1 LDKRREVNKMV
12 FERLEKRQIFVGEI
26 IAITPLHIGSGKQ
39 DIRIGEAISVLRNI
53 KGIPYIPGS
62 SIKGNIRGEAEKIA
76 RKLGHFVCNPPNTK
90 EMCGT
95 LKKEEKDICITCQIF
110 GTAGEN
116 ISRASKVKFR
126 DALPI
131 GDVTQ
136 FEIRTGTALDRETGS
151 VYKKALYTVEAVPAG
166 TKFNFEMVAE
176 NLTDQELGLL
186 MAAIKS
192 VQDSGLGGSSTRGF
206 GKITIEIKKVHE
218 RSAEF
223 YVGKTG
229 EQVLEGEK
237 LDALL
242 KKKE

>member
-1 LDKRREVNKMV
+1 MV
-12 FERLEKRQIFVGEI
+12 FEKLEKRQIFVGEI
-26 IAITPLHIGSGKQ
+26 TAITPLHVGSGKQ
-39 DIRIGEAISVLRNI
+39 DIRIGEATSVLRNV

-62 SIKGNIRGEAEKIA
+62 SIKGKVRTEAEKIA
-76 RKLGHFVCNPPNTK
+76 RKLDHFICNPPNTR

-95 LKKEEKDICITCQIF
+95 LKKEEKDLCIACQIF

-126 DALPI
+126 DALPM

-151 VYKKALYTVEAVPAG
+151 VYKRALYTVEAVPAG
-166 TKFNFEMVAE
+166 TKFDFEMITE
-176 NLTDQELGLL
+176 NLTEQELSLL

-206 GKITIEIKKVHE
+206 GKITIDIKKVHE
-218 RSAEF
+218 RGAEF
-223 YVGKTG
+223 YVGKAV
-229 EQVLEGEK
+229 EKVLEGKEV
-237 LDALL
+237 DALL
-242 KKKE
+242 KKKGVKP